1 MGHKAGRL
9 AKESAMNRLLL
20 GMASLGALAAAGLT
34 SAALA
39 DPAPF
44 TIEQILDAPYPTSL
58 AASPRGGQAAWVFT
72 IKGVRNVWIGDAA
85 AGGKSRQITS
95 FGKDDGNDIGDLAR
109 TANSKIHAI
118 TTD

>member
-1 MGHKAGRL
+1 
-9 AKESAMNRLLL
+9 MNRFLI
-20 GMASLGALAAAGLT
+20 GMVSLGALAAAGVA

-39 DPAPF
+39 QQAPF

-58 AASPRGGQAAWVFT
+58 AAAPRGGQAAWVFT

-95 FGKDDGNDIGDLAR
+95 FGKDDDNDIGDNA
-109 TANSKIHAI
+109 TKD
-118 TTD
+118 T